1 MVSAAMIS
9 TLPAT
14 PPAFRSAQRAALD
27 VVVFTSVKPMLD
39 STESLSMVIGL
50 LVVPIQTCMS
60 LSLTT

>member
-27 VVVFTSVKPMLD
+27 VVVFTSVKAMLD

-50 LVVPIQTCMS
+50 LVLPTQACRS
-60 LSLTT
+60 LSQIT